1 MPQLSAGQS
10 LCRLVKVIA
19 LMMNDQPALIAIVQQ
34 NVRVVLKTLLKLKKL
49 TLVKNKQIKNCED
62 QINGI
67 FSNLHSDSDSD
78 KSNFIKECLSLIESG
93 DCDLQEAR
101 YLFEDI
107 CKMIVPAKPELEYFL
122 HLQKARSNE
131 EFIPGKMSKNPYSSK
146 SFGGKTMG
154 DVRLKICR
162 DCDIGE
168 PEMLELL
175 VANKIV
181 EMNLPI
187 NAVYEQVWWP
197 AQYKAKNPDTYEV
210 PSIEQGM
217 KEDPSLINS
226 MVVIF
231 RLAGMDGEATED
243 RVENLQTD

>member
-1 MPQLSAGQS
+1 
-10 LCRLVKVIA
+10 
-19 LMMNDQPALIAIVQQ
+19 
-34 NVRVVLKTLLKLKKL
+34 
-49 TLVKNKQIKNCED
+49 
-62 QINGI
+62 
-67 FSNLHSDSDSD
+67 
-78 KSNFIKECLSLIESG
+78 
-93 DCDLQEAR
+93 
-101 YLFEDI
+101 
-107 CKMIVPAKPELEYFL
+107 
-122 HLQKARSNE
+122 
-131 EFIPGKMSKNPYSSK
+131 MS
-146 SFGGKTMG
+146 

-197 AQYKAKNPDTYEV
+197 SVYKQKNPDSYEV
-210 PSIEQGM
+210 PPIEQGI
-217 KEDPSLINS
+217 KEDPSLMTS

-243 RVENLQTD
+243 RVENLTTD

>member
-1 MPQLSAGQS
+1 
-10 LCRLVKVIA
+10 
-19 LMMNDQPALIAIVQQ
+19 MMNDKPALTTIVQQ
-34 NVRVVLKTLLKLKKL
+34 NVRIVLKTLLKLKKL
-49 TLVKNKQIKNCED
+49 TLVKNKQITNCED

-67 FSNLHSDSDSD
+67 FKKLHSENDAD
-78 KSNFIKECLSLIESG
+78 KSNFIKECLGLIESG

-101 YLFEDI
+101 YVFEDI
-107 CKMIVPAKPELEYFL
+107 CKMIVPAKPEYEYYL

-131 EFIPGKMSKNPYSSK
+131 EFIPGRITKNPHSSK

-175 VANKIV
+175 VAGKIV
-181 EMNLPI
+181 TMNLPI

-197 AQYKAKNPDTYEV
+197 SQYKAKHPDSYEV
-210 PSIEQGM
+210 PPIEQGM
-217 KEDPSLINS
+217 KEDRSLINS
-226 MVVIF
+226 MVIIF

-243 RVENLQTD
+243 RVESL